1 MADTK
6 FEFGADAHGVMT
18 LGDEVLTPDS
28 SRFWDSTEWQ
38 PGKSQP
44 SFDKQYLRDYLVS
57 SGWDR
62 ESNPPE
68 LPAEIVE
75 KTAQRYTEAFQ
86 RITGTEFKAA

>member
-1 MADTK
+1 
-6 FEFGADAHGVMT
+6 
-18 LGDEVLTPDS
+18 LTPDS
-28 SRFWDSTEWQ
+28 SRFWSAAEWQ

-62 ESNPPE
+62 ESNAPE

-75 KTAQRYTEAFQ
+75 KTAQRYTEAFK